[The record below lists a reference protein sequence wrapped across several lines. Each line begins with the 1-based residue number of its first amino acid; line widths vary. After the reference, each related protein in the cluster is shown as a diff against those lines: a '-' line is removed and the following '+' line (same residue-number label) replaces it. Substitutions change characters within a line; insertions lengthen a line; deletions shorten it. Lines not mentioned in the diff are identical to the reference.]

1 MDVVGWCFKRLSA
14 LQHNTVV
21 SQDRQGPPLARDYFG
36 DLLLFRSSRGW
47 MQKWIRANP
56 HIIEGR
62 HARTHGRADTNQLYD
77 SFLAGLY
84 CVSYEKHH
92 NRKVGSALN
101 KLYNLNLFKRDQ
113 LYDPVGFGNMS
124 HGIGAGA
131 NRKVDVP
138 LCFCNTRAANVS
150 RIGPGANNKAVVF
163 VCFALFAFRALYS
176 SHFAS
181 RPAME

>member
-36 DLLLFRSSRGW
+36 DFLLLRSSRGW
-47 MQKWIRANP
+47 MQKWIRASP

-92 NRKVGSALN
+92 NRKVGSAFN
-101 KLYNLNLFKRDQ
+101 KLQFK
-113 LYDPVGFGNMS
+113 FFS
-124 HGIGAGA
+124 
-131 NRKVDVP
+131 
-138 LCFCNTRAANVS
+138 
-150 RIGPGANNKAVVF
+150 KATNFTILLVWGK
-163 VCFALFAFRALYS
+163 CPTNWRQRES
-176 SHFAS
+176 
-181 RPAME
+181 

>member
-1 MDVVGWCFKRLSA
+1 MQNIIS
-14 LQHNTVV
+14 V
-21 SQDRQGPPLARDYFG
+21 SQDRQGPRLARAYFG
-36 DLLLFRSSRGW
+36 SSSLLRGSRGW
-47 MQKWIRANP
+47 AKKRIRANS
-56 HIIEGR
+56 HIFESR
-62 HARTHGRADTNQLYD
+62 HPQTHGRADTNQLYD

-101 KLYNLNLFKRDQ
+101 KLYNLNLLKRDQ

-138 LCFCNTRAANVS
+138 LCFCNTRAANV
-150 RIGPGANNKAVVF
+150 
-163 VCFALFAFRALYS
+163 
-176 SHFAS
+176 
-181 RPAME
+181 

>member
-1 MDVVGWCFKRLSA
+1 
-14 LQHNTVV
+14 
-21 SQDRQGPPLARDYFG
+21 
-36 DLLLFRSSRGW
+36 
-47 MQKWIRANP
+47 
-56 HIIEGR
+56 
-62 HARTHGRADTNQLYD
+62 
-77 SFLAGLY
+77 
-84 CVSYEKHH
+84 
-92 NRKVGSALN
+92 
-101 KLYNLNLFKRDQ
+101 
-113 LYDPVGFGNMS
+113 MS

-181 RPAME
+181 RPAVVGGGASRAASMDVIGWCFKRLSALQHNTVVSQDRQGPPLARDYFGDFLLLRSSRGWMQKWIRANPHIIEGRHARTHGRADTNQLYDSVFAGLYCVPHRKL